1 MEFTKESIIKDS
13 IIKNPEIIEVLEKK
27 NINYY
32 DKALRTFGEVNGD
45 SELYDKL
52 NSITK
57 HSSKSEDLKEAINSD
72 KRTLIKYIKQNH
84 HRKELDL
91 LNLIE
96 DYMERVLK
104 AHYTEYDNIPDV
116 YRCFMEIKSS
126 LNIHFVKEEK
136 VEFLA
141 ILKNETFNKVNLEKD
156 NEKIINLL
164 EKLYLLTNK
173 FTAPEDTCPTHVKLY
188 ELMNM
193 LHKSVHRHI
202 FIEKYILFS
211 KF

>member
-1 MEFTKESIIKDS
+1 MEFNKESIIKDS
-13 IIKNPEIIEVLEKK
+13 IIENPEIIEVLEKE

-32 DKALRTFGEVNGD
+32 DKALKKFGNVTND
-45 SELYDKL
+45 NELYDKL
-52 NSITK
+52 NNTTNESLEYK
-57 HSSKSEDLKEAINSD
+57 ELREAINSD

-84 HRKELDL
+84 HRKELGL

-96 DYMERVLK
+96 DYIQRVLK
-104 AHYTEYDNIPDV
+104 AHYTDYENIPEI

-136 VEFLA
+136 VEFLS
-141 ILKNETFNKVNLEKD
+141 ILKNETYNKDNLEKD

-173 FTAPEDTCPTHVKLY
+173 FTAPEDTCPSHIKLY
-188 ELMNM
+188 ELMDM
-193 LHKSVHRHI
+193 LYKSVHKHI
-202 FIEKYILFS
+202 FIEDYILFS

>member
-1 MEFTKESIIKDS
+1 MEFNKESIIKDS
-13 IIKNPEIIEVLEKK
+13 IIENPEIIEVLEKE

-32 DKALRTFGEVNGD
+32 DKALRKFGEVNID
-45 SELYDKL
+45 NKLYDKL
-52 NSITK
+52 NSINTN
-57 HSSKSEDLKEAINSD
+57 SSKSEDLKEALNSD
-72 KRTLIKYIKQNH
+72 KKTLIKYIKENH

-104 AHYTEYDNIPDV
+104 AHYTDYDNIPDV
-116 YRCFMEIKSS
+116 YKCFMEIKSS

-141 ILKNETFNKVNLEKD
+141 IRKNETFNKKELEKD

-173 FTAPEDTCPTHVKLY
+173 FTAPEDTCPSHIKLY
-188 ELMNM
+188 ELMDM
-193 LHKSVHRHI
+193 LYKSVHRHI
-202 FIEKYILFS
+202 FIENYILFC